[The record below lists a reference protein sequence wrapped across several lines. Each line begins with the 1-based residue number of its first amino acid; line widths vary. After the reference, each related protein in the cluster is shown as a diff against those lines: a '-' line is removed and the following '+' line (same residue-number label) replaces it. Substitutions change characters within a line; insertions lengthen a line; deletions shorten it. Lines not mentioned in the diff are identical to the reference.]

1 MSSFG
6 TNAIDFGN
14 RCWGHIQ
21 GYTKEFLEVTK
32 ETLSKKYLG
41 MPKNVGRTRNG
52 VLKYIK
58 DRICKNVQ
66 G

>member
-1 MSSFG
+1 LE
-6 TNAIDFGN
+6 IDVGD
-14 RCWGHIQ
+14 IQ
-21 GYTKEFLEVTK
+21 GYTKEFLEVMK

-41 MPKNVGRTRNG
+41 MPKNVGRTSNE